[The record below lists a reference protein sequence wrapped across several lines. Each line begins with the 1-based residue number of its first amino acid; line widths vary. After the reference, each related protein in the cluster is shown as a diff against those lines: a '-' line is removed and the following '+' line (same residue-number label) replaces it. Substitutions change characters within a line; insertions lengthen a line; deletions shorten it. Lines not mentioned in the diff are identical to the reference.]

1 MARIRKGIVLAG
13 GAGSRL
19 WPLTSVISKQLLPV
33 YDKPMVYY
41 PLTTLMLAGIR
52 DILLISTPTELPRFQ
67 ALLGDGGRWGIRISY
82 AAQPEPKGISQAF
95 IIGEDFIAG
104 EGCALI
110 LGDNIY
116 YGAGLSERVDRAAR
130 QAFGATV
137 FCHHV
142 PNPEDFGVVELD
154 ATGKT
159 LSVEEKPQT
168 PRSNWIVT
176 GLYFYDDKIVEIAR
190 GLKPSARGELEIT
203 DVNRVYLGRGELQAE
218 RMGRGYA
225 WFDAGT
231 QSALLQAGDFIH
243 TIEQRQGLKVGC
255 PEEIAYR
262 MGYIDAKALAHLAKA
277 APGSDY
283 GAYLRHLLQFTS
295 ETPLPRRD

>member
-1 MARIRKGIVLAG
+1 MSRTRKGIVLAG

-19 WPLTSVISKQLLPV
+19 WPLTSVASKQLLPV

-52 DILLISTPTELPRFQ
+52 DILLISTPSELPRFQ
-67 ALLGDGGRWGIRISY
+67 ALLGDGSKWGIRMSY
-82 AAQPEPKGISQAF
+82 APQPEPRGIAQAF
-95 IIGEDFIAG
+95 FIGEEFIAG
-104 EGCALI
+104 ESCALI

-116 YGAGLSERVDRAAR
+116 YGAGLSERVLRAA
-130 QAFGATV
+130 AHTSGATV

-154 ATGKT
+154 ADGKA
-159 LSVEEKPQT
+159 LSIEEKPKA

-176 GLYFYDDKIVEIAR
+176 GLYFYDEKIVEVTR
-190 GLKPSARGELEIT
+190 GLKPSARGELEIS
-203 DVNRVYLGRGELQAE
+203 DVNRAYLERGQLQAE
-218 RMGRGYA
+218 QLGRGYA

-231 QSALLQAGDFIH
+231 QKALLQAGEFIR
-243 TIEQRQGLKVGC
+243 TIEELQGLKVGC
-255 PEEIAYR
+255 PEEIAFR
-262 MGYIDAKALAHLAKA
+262 MGYIDAAALAELAKA

-283 GAYLRHLLQFTS
+283 GVYLRHIL
-295 ETPLPRRD
+295 